1 MLSPDVELGNAQV
14 APLCVFD
21 GSRLTD
27 NRREIA
33 GKPSSAPC
41 RRLMPDWGDSA
52 ERLLQAASLDTFDSR
67 FIPPDGHP
75 AAVDCPKR
83 LNPADAVC
91 GFERPLSE

>member
-41 RRLMPDWGDSA
+41 RRLMPDRG
-52 ERLLQAASLDTFDSR
+52 
-67 FIPPDGHP
+67 
-75 AAVDCPKR
+75 V
-83 LNPADAVC
+83 
-91 GFERPLSE
+91 PL